1 MSDNSN
7 VETRRKRIKDF
18 IPSNA
23 RWLLTDLLGIDK
35 TFTEDDLTRDEMQ
48 YLKDNLSN
56 IISRGSF
63 VNDQTVAIKPGG
75 TYDSAMMGESNLL
88 NLVKK
93 SYDPRLSLRTA
104 LGNATLDLSGGQAV
118 IKDKYDFEVEP
129 SMYKDASLR
138 DILTENSGLSAYDLI
153 SAVAGKFGSD
163 AREGEGKPVSINL
176 GTLEDLGLTQE
187 VLKRLISEQSTALLE
202 PMVLDLSELDFPK
215 KGKKLRKRNL
225 TRSKIDR
232 AKARRDVL
240 EGNIID

>member
-1 MSDNSN
+1 MKSKK
-7 VETRRKRIKDF
+7 RKRLKDF

-56 IISRGSF
+56 IISRGRF
-63 VNDQTVAIKPGG
+63 VNDQTVAIQPGG
-75 TYDSAMMGESNLL
+75 TYDKTMMDESNLL

-129 SMYKDASLR
+129 FKYKDASLR
-138 DILTENSGLSAYDLI
+138 DILTENYGLSAYDLI

-187 VLKRLISEQSTALLE
+187 VLNRLISESEQSTAWME
-202 PMVLDLSELDFPK
+202 PIVVKMSDFREK
-215 KGKKLRKRNL
+215 RKRNML
-225 TRSKIDR
+225 ENSFFKSASR
-232 AKARRDVL
+232 ARANR
-240 EGNIID
+240 NILD